1 MVDAFFKGLFMTI
14 VFNFWIWLGSKLWK
28 GVEVEMKEDEDKAEF
43 LASITFSNN
52 EKEKDKIS
60 ERNDNG

>member
-1 MVDAFFKGLFMTI
+1 MIDAFFKGLFMTI

-52 EKEKDKIS
+52 EKEKD
-60 ERNDNG
+60 